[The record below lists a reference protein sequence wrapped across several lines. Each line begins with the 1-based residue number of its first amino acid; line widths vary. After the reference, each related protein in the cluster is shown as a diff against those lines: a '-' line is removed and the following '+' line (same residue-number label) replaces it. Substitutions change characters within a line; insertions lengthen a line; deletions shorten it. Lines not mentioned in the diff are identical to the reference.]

1 MNNKRVPT
9 KPRGRPYKFGR
20 PAQLLAMTLPDDVVR
35 WLTAIHVDPARAV
48 VSLFEQATRH
58 HPSRRNAAM
67 RRRPQLA
74 HLGGRRALIVV
85 DPGAYRS
92 LSGVSVIPMAA
103 DRAFLALDG
112 QRGLADLE
120 LTILDRLDDPRADPA
135 ERRELNGLRRQLR
148 EWRRSPR
155 LRFSTRSIILA
166 EGVGRERGT
175 TRDRAGRPRRRRGRP
190 RDHGRGTTRGPKPK
204 RR

>member
-1 MNNKRVPT
+1 
-9 KPRGRPYKFGR
+9 
-20 PAQLLAMTLPDDVVR
+20 MTLPDDVVR
-35 WLTAIHVDPARAV
+35 WLTAIHVDPAWAV
-48 VSLFEQATRH
+48 VSLFEQATRR
-58 HPSRRNAAM
+58 PSRRNAAM
-67 RRRPQLA
+67 RPQPQLA

-85 DPGAYRS
+85 DPGSCRN

-120 LTILDRLDDPRADPA
+120 LTILDRLDDPRTDPA

-155 LRFSTRSIILA
+155 LRFSTRSIILV
-166 EGVGRERGT
+166 EGVGREIGT
-175 TRDRAGRPRRRRGRP
+175 TRGRVKRPRRLRGRP
-190 RDHGRGTTRGPKPK
+190 RHHRRRPARGPK